1 MTYQILIALRGEHF
15 LTADLKTSSRE
26 EAERRFNLTS
36 AQFDPIKGWT
46 VELLEWTTPVGRSL
60 ATQEPTE

>member
-1 MTYQILIALRGEHF
+1 MTYQILIALRGQHF
-15 LTADLKTSSRE
+15 LTADLRTSSRE
-26 EAERRFNLTS
+26 TAERRFRQVAAKFS
-36 AQFDPIKGWT
+36 PRMGYA

>member
-1 MTYQILIALRGEHF
+1 MTYEILIAHRGQHF

-26 EAERRFNLTS
+26 EAERRFRQVASKFSPRL
-36 AQFDPIKGWT
+36 GYH
-46 VELLEWTTPVGRSL
+46 VELLGWTTPVGRSL